1 MKEAGDSGLGRRG
14 RGRNTMLGACGASG
28 GRASGCEQRWLA
40 LLSMGTMV
48 KSRERG
54 RGAPIYT
61 TAASATARR
70 RGRRQPRAAA
80 TAAAAPAAAVAT
92 DAATAA
98 AATAAAATTASAGA
112 AHYHHHRRGEI
123 TDAQQDAPAPPR
135 GAPTCPSA

>member
-1 MKEAGDSGLGRRG
+1 
-14 RGRNTMLGACGASG
+14 MLGACGASG